1 MYPVKNKKLLYLDW
15 VDLEVQIAVE
25 NVNES
30 GPQCVLK
37 VLLPHQLHVYLHG
50 LRRDAVTSEIILK
63 YVNFF
68 QNVILFFLSYLFNVI
83 NIKLSKY

>member
-25 NVNES
+25 NVDEG

-68 QNVILFFLSYLFNVI
+68 QNVILIFFLYV
-83 NIKLSKY
+83 